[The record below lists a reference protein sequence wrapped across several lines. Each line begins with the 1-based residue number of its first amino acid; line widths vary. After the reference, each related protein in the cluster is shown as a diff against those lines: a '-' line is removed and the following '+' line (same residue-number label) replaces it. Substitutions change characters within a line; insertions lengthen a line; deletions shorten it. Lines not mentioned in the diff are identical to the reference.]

1 MDTLK
6 DTLGNLDP
14 ERPAKVL
21 LFTTEPLVMP
31 HYAANA
37 FVAETLLDDGHEVV
51 TTTCRGGLTSCIGM
65 DSVLPMMTLNV
76 QVLST
81 MLSEGKATQH
91 LALPQST
98 E

>member
-37 FVAETLLDDGHEVV
+37 FLAETLLDDGHEVV

-65 DSVLPMMTLNV
+65 DSVFLTYDDPNAQAFV
-76 QVLST
+76 NNAQ
-81 MLSEGKATQH
+81 Q
-91 LALPQST
+91 LAAK
-98 E
+98 